1 MRAKE
6 KRSRTPDSMRSTRTT
21 ESGKALK
28 AERSWAEQAF
38 F

>member
-6 KRSRTPDSMRSTRTT
+6 KRSRTPDSVRTT

-28 AERSWAEQAF
+28 AERSWFEQAF
-38 F
+38 G